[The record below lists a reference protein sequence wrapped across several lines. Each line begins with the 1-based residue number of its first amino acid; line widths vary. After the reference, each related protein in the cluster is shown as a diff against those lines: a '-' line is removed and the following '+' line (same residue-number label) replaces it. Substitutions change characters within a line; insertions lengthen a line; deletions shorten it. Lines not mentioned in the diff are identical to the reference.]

1 MALYQLTDRSG
12 NKIQVEG
19 PSGATKEQ
27 VVAIYNNTMAERER
41 EPERR
46 LRAGLENYYGTQREI
61 AGQIARSRKPTFG
74 DYLGEIPKGIIGGA
88 AGLVETGALGLAALL
103 PEDAE
108 NVVRDGIKK
117 AGKAVQDYVPPDFN
131 LEDSIPRKISE
142 AGGSFAGIVGAS
154 LINPVA
160 GATLAVS
167 AGAGEASERARA
179 AGATQEQRNLAAL
192 QGILPGA
199 LELIPAGRLVKG
211 IKQVYRGEA
220 NPVELIKNRIQRA
233 SREGGIEAAQEV
245 ASGVAQNMIEQGY
258 NPEQG
263 TFEGSG
269 ESAGIGFTVGALA
282 QSLLD
287 LATPRTR
294 GGASDVEPEETL
306 ALPAPD
312 TGIAGLLPA
321 PPKQLADQRKS
332 LGNAQARADIG
343 RIIDSTGDITLGEME
358 DIVARTGISLPDLE
372 TVVSEEMQKRGTK
385 LAQRAQEEIEDELT
399 TPEVERPPSRMDTAV
414 ADALAGRSAV
424 QEAARRREE
433 QAALERDDVA
443 AYEQPDLLTAELE
456 AARKISPEAAARDAA
471 RPAPPNVELDE
482 QGKVREIKEEEVLPI
497 QGPRRRDLV
506 DLISEESALAKEIEA
521 EETVKRQQEQTRAE
535 SVAETA
541 QGKLDA
547 DRIAQTEATRVKV
560 LQDTVANAGEVR
572 RPEALRK
579 LYENALTDAGL
590 TNAKA
595 TPQEMESLRRAS
607 NVIRAKDP
615 QAEAATAQEAVKDS
629 RQLAM
634 EARVAPKGI
643 KPETITKSPLTM
655 EDAGAPLAPLEGAA
669 DARPTDTATSGA
681 SVSPVGPSSA
691 VGATPTAAST
701 SDTTTLNQRGMGR
714 PVSGTGGATVS
725 EGAQSDTLKPTRK
738 RTTVKAKPKPVTQ
751 KAEADTGPGTR
762 KVKVT
767 PTFPEKQTLTKV
779 SKDLKRRG
787 PAGSSVRGTRKLKP
801 KQDTARAD
809 LRKRW
814 EDTAPKVVKQD
825 TAPTDTLVKDDV
837 LSNSDNKK
845 ILNFLE
851 GKVTTRDKIG
861 LAAKRYLSM
870 HPNPEEG
877 LFVALFDMANRTP
890 KFSGREKGMTDAQ
903 AELRKGTSDVQGARA
918 VYWAMN
924 NLSPQTQK
932 WMDETKVEIQ
942 RQLDAVT
949 GLDYAVRTESPLT
962 IRQRIENAARA
973 IKEREAVTV
982 KTGVSLQTDVAVDAM
997 PEGKYKPRKYK
1008 GKTSY
1013 EAFLMSQYTA
1023 EERKAIAKD
1032 DDLSLKAY
1040 ADYEYL
1046 AKLDFALEKDAVV
1059 GLDVTP
1065 HPTVMQAIKRGD
1077 LKAALAALAN
1087 TNGNAQVRELA
1098 AKFANV
1104 AGGTKLV
1111 TVKNLKAADG
1121 RPVAGLF
1128 DPKTNTISLDAD
1140 TGINTH
1146 TLMHEMSH
1154 AGMSAALADPKN
1166 GFAIQLKKLFGD
1178 LEGLLST
1185 AYGSKNPDEFLS
1197 EAMSNPEFRSEL
1209 ASINP
1214 KGEPVAALQRFFN
1227 IANNFL
1233 SRFVPF
1239 IKSRNLTALQEV
1251 DSLVDALLAPAP
1263 MYRYANQMAMMTTAD
1278 GVRKFTRDAVDAT
1291 QKAVNKESREQFKFS
1306 VRDFFTQGFSKK
1318 SKNLLLRLTGLQGL
1332 GDIAEAVGL
1341 GNMGYK
1347 LDELVAKQR
1356 GEIQTAN
1363 KLIERKIGEIL
1374 TKLNKGTTEQAQ
1386 ARKEALDR
1394 LIYDNDYGA
1403 TIYQVDPT
1411 KSQGTYINKDGSPRM
1426 DNDGNDLLEVWK
1438 KQRADWKALGPEGQA
1453 VFNEM
1458 RAVYKGQYEKLRA
1471 VVMKQIDELVQNPD
1485 DAKKLKRDIFAK
1497 LFDASTLDVYFPLM
1511 REGDYVLRYEVK
1523 NPKSSREAT
1532 VVQTFTTDA
1541 ERQDAA
1547 KMFRANKDYKNV
1559 EVVDEVSANTFRG
1572 TGVDPSFAYDAL
1584 SILDKN
1590 KVPQDVKDQIIKL
1603 FINSLPETSFAKS
1616 LQKRKGT
1623 PGYMQDSVYALKTK
1637 GYSLASQT
1645 AKLKYGALLRQYE
1658 ADLDAFEQVAL
1669 PKAKSFVGKRAERL
1683 TAAFGDV
1690 KAELKDRAQFARKGA
1705 DNKDIEAIARRL
1717 NQTAFIY
1724 TIGFNASSALVN
1736 LSQIP
1741 LFVAPFLGGKHGYV
1755 KTYAAIKSAYGNTLL
1770 GGKRGGG
1777 TNSILDFYD
1786 ISDKGTFTLKKGLKL
1801 PEGKEAELKRMEA
1814 LVQTASQRGLLGQG
1828 FLAEAMGLNETSRI
1842 KKGGKIGNALDNA
1855 SVLSAWLF
1863 NHAEQ
1868 LNRQVTLMASFNL
1881 ALDSVTDGKANKANE
1896 AQIEEAVN
1904 QAIYDTQQTNGGT
1917 FLETAPS
1924 IAREGIGR
1932 VAFMYKNY
1940 GLQMYYTM
1948 LKTAK
1953 TAMDSDKGKLD
1964 LFGEKGS
1971 PERKAAVK
1979 QLIGMHGSALFFAGV
1994 QGLPLYG
2001 AVKLIANVFFLD
2013 DEEEDFDTIVRQYM
2027 GEGWYKG
2034 AITEFAGLDVA
2045 SRMALTGLLIQENRF
2060 NNNPSLEE
2068 TIGFYAGGPALSVA
2082 NRLYRGGSDLI
2093 AGETQRGIESILPA
2107 GLSNAYRATFGR
2119 YAQQGGIYTRR
2130 NDPIYDDLTNGDLV
2144 ALTLGIRP
2152 TEYSFRTETSGALK
2166 NIDIAVNKKR
2176 SFLNK
2181 QYYVA
2186 MSMGDYEKMMDV
2198 YDDMIKF
2205 NERHPEAAIT
2215 PDSIEDSMKRHAET
2229 TENMHYGRSFS
2240 TTYGDAIRDIRDR
2253 FKQ

>member
-1 MALYQLTDRSG
+1 M
-12 NKIQVEG
+12 
-19 PSGATKEQ
+19 
-27 VVAIYNNTMAERER
+27 
-41 EPERR
+41 
-46 LRAGLENYYGTQREI
+46 
-61 AGQIARSRKPTFG
+61 
-74 DYLGEIPKGIIGGA
+74 
-88 AGLVETGALGLAALL
+88 
-103 PEDAE
+103 
-108 NVVRDGIKK
+108 
-117 AGKAVQDYVPPDFN
+117 
-131 LEDSIPRKISE
+131 
-142 AGGSFAGIVGAS
+142 
-154 LINPVA
+154 
-160 GATLAVS
+160 
-167 AGAGEASERARA
+167 
-179 AGATQEQRNLAAL
+179 
-192 QGILPGA
+192 
-199 LELIPAGRLVKG
+199 
-211 IKQVYRGEA
+211 
-220 NPVELIKNRIQRA
+220 
-233 SREGGIEAAQEV
+233 
-245 ASGVAQNMIEQGY
+245 
-258 NPEQG
+258 
-263 TFEGSG
+263 
-269 ESAGIGFTVGALA
+269 
-282 QSLLD
+282 
-287 LATPRTR
+287 
-294 GGASDVEPEETL
+294 
-306 ALPAPD
+306 
-312 TGIAGLLPA
+312 
-321 PPKQLADQRKS
+321 
-332 LGNAQARADIG
+332 
-343 RIIDSTGDITLGEME
+343 
-358 DIVARTGISLPDLE
+358 
-372 TVVSEEMQKRGTK
+372 
-385 LAQRAQEEIEDELT
+385 
-399 TPEVERPPSRMDTAV
+399 
-414 ADALAGRSAV
+414 
-424 QEAARRREE
+424 
-433 QAALERDDVA
+433 
-443 AYEQPDLLTAELE
+443 
-456 AARKISPEAAARDAA
+456 
-471 RPAPPNVELDE
+471 
-482 QGKVREIKEEEVLPI
+482 
-497 QGPRRRDLV
+497 
-506 DLISEESALAKEIEA
+506 
-521 EETVKRQQEQTRAE
+521 
-535 SVAETA
+535 
-541 QGKLDA
+541 
-547 DRIAQTEATRVKV
+547 
-560 LQDTVANAGEVR
+560 
-572 RPEALRK
+572 
-579 LYENALTDAGL
+579 
-590 TNAKA
+590 
-595 TPQEMESLRRAS
+595 
-607 NVIRAKDP
+607 
-615 QAEAATAQEAVKDS
+615 
-629 RQLAM
+629 
-634 EARVAPKGI
+634 
-643 KPETITKSPLTM
+643 
-655 EDAGAPLAPLEGAA
+655 
-669 DARPTDTATSGA
+669 
-681 SVSPVGPSSA
+681 
-691 VGATPTAAST
+691 
-701 SDTTTLNQRGMGR
+701 
-714 PVSGTGGATVS
+714 
-725 EGAQSDTLKPTRK
+725 
-738 RTTVKAKPKPVTQ
+738 
-751 KAEADTGPGTR
+751 
-762 KVKVT
+762 
-767 PTFPEKQTLTKV
+767 
-779 SKDLKRRG
+779 KRRG

-982 KTGVSLQTDVAVDAM
+982 KTDVSLQTNVAVDAM

-1013 EAFLMSQYTA
+1013 QAFLMSQYTA
-1023 EERKAIAKD
+1023 EERKAIDKD
-1032 DDLSLKAY
+1032 DDLALKAY

-1104 AGGTKLV
+1104 AGDTKLV

-1291 QKAVNKESREQFKFS
+1291 QKAINKESREQFKFS
-1306 VRDFFTQGFSKK
+1306 VRDFLTQGFSKK
-1318 SKNLLLRLTGLQGL
+1318 AKNLLLKLSGMQDL

-1341 GNMGYK
+1341 GRMGHNLDK
-1347 LDELVAKQR
+1347 LVGDQR

-1658 ADLDAFEQVAL
+1658 ADLDAFEQIAL
-1669 PKAKSFVGKRAERL
+1669 PKAKSLVGKGTERL

-1741 LFVAPFLGGKHGYV
+1741 LFVAPYLTGKYGFK
-1755 KTYAAIKSAYGNTLL
+1755 KTYTAIKSAYGNTIF

-1777 TNSILDFYD
+1777 TNAILDFYD

-1881 ALDSVTDGKANKANE
+1881 ALDSITNGKVDKANE
-1896 AQIEEAVN
+1896 TQIEEAVA
-1904 QAIYDTQQTNGGT
+1904 QAIRDTQQTNGGT

-1940 GLQMYYTM
+1940 GLQMYSTM
-1948 LKTAK
+1948 FKTAK
-1953 TAMDSDKGKLD
+1953 IALDSDKGR
-1964 LFGEKGS
+1964 LFGPKGS

-1979 QLIGMHGSALFFAGV
+1979 QLVGMHGTALFFAGI
-1994 QGLPLYG
+1994 QGIPLYG
-2001 AVKLIANVFFLD
+2001 AAKLIANVFLLD
-2013 DEEEDFDTIVRQYM
+2013 DEEEDFDTLVRQYF

-2045 SRMALTGLLIQENRF
+2045 SRMALTGLLIQENRY

-2144 ALTLGIRP
+2144 ALALGIRP

-2198 YDDMIKF
+2198 YDDMLKF

>member
-1 MALYQLTDRSG
+1 MALYQLTDRNG

-27 VVAIYNNTMAERER
+27 VVSIYNRTMAERRR

-46 LRAGLENYYGTQREI
+46 FRAGLEDYFGTQENI
-61 AGQIARSRKPTFG
+61 AEQIARSRKPTVSDYFG
-74 DYLGEIPKGIIGGA
+74 EVPKGLIGGA
-88 AGLVETGALGLAALL
+88 AGLVEQGALGLAALL

-108 NVVRDGIKK
+108 NVVRDGIKSV
-117 AGKAVQDYVPPDFN
+117 GGAVQDYVAPDFN
-131 LEDSIPRKISE
+131 LEDSIPRKLSE
-142 AGGSFAGIVGAS
+142 AGGSFAGLVGTS
-154 LINPVA
+154 LINPIA
-160 GATLAVS
+160 GGTLAVA
-167 AGAGEASERARA
+167 AGSGEASERARA

-199 LELIPAGRLVKG
+199 LELIPVGRLVKG
-211 IKQVYRGEA
+211 IKQVYRGQA
-220 NPVELIKNRIQRA
+220 KPVELIKNRIQRA

-245 ASGVAQNMIEQGY
+245 ASGIAQNMIEQGY

-269 ESAGIGFTVGALA
+269 EAAGYGGAVGFLA

-294 GGASDVEPEETL
+294 GGTTGGATVEE
-306 ALPAPD
+306 
-312 TGIAGLLPA
+312 
-321 PPKQLADQRKS
+321 
-332 LGNAQARADIG
+332 
-343 RIIDSTGDITLGEME
+343 
-358 DIVARTGISLPDLE
+358 
-372 TVVSEEMQKRGTK
+372 
-385 LAQRAQEEIEDELT
+385 
-399 TPEVERPPSRMDTAV
+399 
-414 ADALAGRSAV
+414 AV
-424 QEAARRREE
+424 QEELFPDVDLGQAPEAGLQTNFEGEQGELFPRSDLGQAPKRPVERDPRQTKFDFDERVEETKEPDLVDRMQQKLLTKPDDLGIRLDSGEGQATTRKQRIEQAELDRTRRAKEQGIAALRTEKEETQRVDRLRSEPITDQERVRRERE
-433 QAALERDDVA
+433 ARLQPETAREREILRAEERDDVDA
-443 AYEQPDLLTAELE
+443 FEQPDLFALELEQARRDPRGRALQNIPTPEPEVAPQPTTEQERELLQRDLFNAAQVGTQDASANIRRAREAERQKQEDIDVDTELGLREMQARVTEPERRRKDRERPEQQDPAQVELE
-456 AARKISPEAAARDAA
+456 ALVTP
-471 RPAPPNVELDE
+471 
-482 QGKVREIKEEEVLPI
+482 KE
-497 QGPRRRDLV
+497 RRRNVRPV
-506 DLISEESALAKEIEA
+506 D
-521 EETVKRQQEQTRAE
+521 
-535 SVAETA
+535 
-541 QGKLDA
+541 
-547 DRIAQTEATRVKV
+547 
-560 LQDTVANAGEVR
+560 
-572 RPEALRK
+572 
-579 LYENALTDAGL
+579 
-590 TNAKA
+590 
-595 TPQEMESLRRAS
+595 
-607 NVIRAKDP
+607 
-615 QAEAATAQEAVKDS
+615 
-629 RQLAM
+629 
-634 EARVAPKGI
+634 
-643 KPETITKSPLTM
+643 PETGG
-655 EDAGAPLAPLEGAA
+655 DG
-669 DARPTDTATSGA
+669 
-681 SVSPVGPSSA
+681 VSPVGQGSA
-691 VGATPTAAST
+691 VGAAPTAAST
-701 SDTTTLNQRGMGR
+701 ANITAPNDGGMGR
-714 PVSGTGGATVS
+714 PVSGVGGTTAP
-725 EGAQSDTLKPTRK
+725 EGSQSDTLNLDAAILEAVENPDPVTPPVQQQK
-738 RTTVKAKPKPVTQ
+738 RPKVQPKSKRVTQ
-751 KAEADTGPGTR
+751 KAKRTDTPGRR
-762 KVKVT
+762 KVL

-779 SKDLKRRG
+779 SKDLKRKG
-787 PAGSSVRGTRKLKP
+787 PAGSSVRGTRKVQAKE
-801 KQDTARAD
+801 DTTRAE

-814 EDTAPKVVKQD
+814 DETAPAVVKQD
-825 TAPTDTLVKDDV
+825 TQTTDTLVKGDV
-837 LSNSDNKK
+837 LSNSDSKK
-845 ILNFLE
+845 ILTFLE
-851 GKVTTRDKIG
+851 GKVTTRDKVG

-877 LFVALFDMANRTP
+877 LFVALFDMVNRTP

-932 WMDETKVEIQ
+932 WMDETKAEIQ
-942 RQLDAVT
+942 KQLDAVT
-949 GLDYAVRTESPLT
+949 GLDYAARTESPLT

-982 KTGVSLQTDVAVDAM
+982 KTDVSLQTNVAVDAM

-1023 EERKAIAKD
+1023 EERKAIGKD

-1104 AGGTKLV
+1104 AGDTKLV
-1111 TVKNLKAADG
+1111 TVKNLKAEDG

-1166 GFAIQLKKLFGD
+1166 GFGIQLKKLFKD
-1178 LEGLLST
+1178 LDGLLGT
-1185 AYGSKNPDEFLS
+1185 AYGSKDPDEFLS

-1214 KGEPVAALQRFFN
+1214 KGEPVSALQRFFN
-1227 IANNFL
+1227 MANNFL

-1239 IKSRNLTALQEV
+1239 IKSRNLTALQEA

-1291 QKAVNKESREQFKFS
+1291 QKAVNKESREQFKFN

-1318 SKNLLLRLTGLQGL
+1318 TKNLLLKLTGSQGL

-1341 GNMGYK
+1341 GRMGHD
-1347 LDELVAKQR
+1347 LDELISKQR

-1363 KLIERKIGEIL
+1363 KMIEDKIGKIL
-1374 TKLNKGTTEQAQ
+1374 AKLNKGTDEQAQ
-1386 ARKEALDR
+1386 KRRETLDR

-1411 KSQGTYINKDGSPRM
+1411 KPKGTYINKDGSPRI
-1426 DNDGNDLLEVWK
+1426 DNDGNDLLEVWN
-1438 KQRADWKALGPEGQA
+1438 KQRKDWKALGPEGQA
-1453 VFNEM
+1453 VYNEM
-1458 RAVYKGQYEKLRA
+1458 RAVYKDQYEKLKA
-1471 VVMKQIDELVQNPD
+1471 VILKQIDELVQNPD
-1485 DAKKLKRDIFAK
+1485 DAKKLKKDIFAR

-1511 REGDYVLRYEVK
+1511 RDGDYVLRYEVK

-1559 EVVDEVSANTFRG
+1559 EIVDEVSASTFRG
-1572 TGVDPSFAYDAL
+1572 TGVDPSFAYEAL

-1590 KVPQDVKDQIIKL
+1590 KVPQDVKDQVIKL

-1645 AKLKYGALLRQYE
+1645 VKLKYGALLRQYE

-1669 PKAKSFVGKRAERL
+1669 PKAKSRVGKGTERL

-1705 DNKDIEAIARRL
+1705 DNKNIEAVARRL

-1770 GGKRGGG
+1770 GGKRGGK

-1786 ISDKGTFTLKKGLKL
+1786 ISDKGTFTLKKGLEL
-1801 PEGKEAELKRMEA
+1801 PEGKEAELRNMTA

-1881 ALDSVTDGKANKANE
+1881 ALDSVTGGKANKASE
-1896 AQIEEAVN
+1896 AQIEEAVR

-1948 LKTAK
+1948 FKTAK
-1953 TAMDSDKGKLD
+1953 IALDSDKGR
-1964 LFGEKGS
+1964 LFGPEGS

-2001 AVKLIANVFFLD
+2001 AVKLMVNLFLLD
-2013 DEEEDFDTIVRQYM
+2013 EEEEDFDTIVRQYM

-2034 AITEFAGLDVA
+2034 AITQFAGIDVA
-2045 SRMALTGLLIQENRF
+2045 GRMALTGLLIQENRY

-2082 NRLYRGGSDLI
+2082 NRLYRGGSDLL
-2093 AGETQRGIESILPA
+2093 AGETQRGMESILPA
-2107 GLSNAYRATFGR
+2107 GVTNAYRAAFGR
-2119 YAQQGGIYTRR
+2119 YAQQGGAFTRR
-2130 NDPIYDDLTNGDLV
+2130 NDPIYDDVTNGEL
-2144 ALTLGIRP
+2144 LMWGLGFPP
-2152 TEYSFRTETSGALK
+2152 TEYTFRQEQNSITK
-2166 NIDIAVNKKR
+2166 RIDIAVNKKR
-2176 SFLNK
+2176 SALNK
-2181 QYYVA
+2181 KYYVA
-2186 MSMGDYEKMMDV
+2186 SRMGDYSEMMQV
-2198 YDDMIKF
+2198 YKDMLKF
-2205 NERHPEAAIT
+2205 NKRHPEAAIT
-2215 PDSIEDSMKRHAET
+2215 PDSINRSMKRHAET
-2229 TENMHYGRSFS
+2229 TENMHNGASFS
-2240 TTYGDAIRDIRDR
+2240 TTYGAAVQDIRNA

>member
-19 PSGATKEQ
+19 PEGATTEQ
-27 VVAIYNNTMAERER
+27 LVSIYNRTMAERRR

-46 LRAGLENYYGTQREI
+46 FRAGLENYYDTQTNI
-61 AGQIARSRKPTFG
+61 AEQIARSRKPTVG
-74 DYLGEIPKGIIGGA
+74 DYFGEVPKGFIGGA
-88 AGLVETGALGLAALL
+88 AGLVEQGALGLAALL

-108 NVVRDGIKK
+108 NVVRDGIKSV
-117 AGKAVQDYVPPDFN
+117 GGAVQDYVAPDFN
-131 LEDSIPRKISE
+131 LEDSIPRKLSE
-142 AGGSFAGIVGAS
+142 AGGSFAGLVGTS
-154 LINPVA
+154 LINPIA
-160 GATLAVS
+160 GGTLAVA
-167 AGAGEASERARA
+167 AGSGEASERARA

-199 LELIPAGRLVKG
+199 LELIPVGRLVKG
-211 IKQVYRGEA
+211 IKQVYRGQA
-220 NPVELIKNRIQRA
+220 KPVELIKNRIQRA

-245 ASGVAQNMIEQGY
+245 ASGIAQNMIEQGY

-269 ESAGIGFTVGALA
+269 EAAGYGGAVGFLA

-294 GGASDVEPEETL
+294 GSAADVEPEETL

-332 LGNAQARADIG
+332 LGNAQARADVG
-343 RIIDSTGDITLGEME
+343 RIIDSTGDVTLGEME

-372 TVVSEEMQKRGTK
+372 TVVSDEMQKRGTK

-443 AYEQPDLLTAELE
+443 AYEQPDLLAAELE
-456 AARKISPEAAARDAA
+456 QDRQRTQPAEITPEIITGEA
-471 RPAPPNVELDE
+471 
-482 QGKVREIKEEEVLPI
+482 PI
-497 QGPRRRDLV
+497 QGPRERDLV
-506 DLISEESALAKEIEA
+506 DIMNEETALAKEIEA
-521 EETVKRQQEQTRAE
+521 EDAVKRQQEQTRAE

-547 DRIAQTEATRVKV
+547 DRAAQTEGTRTKV

-572 RPEALRK
+572 RPEALRR
-579 LYENALTDAGL
+579 LYETALTEAGI
-590 TNAKA
+590 TNPKA

-615 QAEAATAQEAVKDS
+615 QAETADAQEGIKDPA
-629 RQLAM
+629 QVEL
-634 EARVAPKGI
+634 EALVAPKERRRNVRPVD
-643 KPETITKSPLTM
+643 PETGGDGVS
-655 EDAGAPLAPLEGAA
+655 
-669 DARPTDTATSGA
+669 
-681 SVSPVGPSSA
+681 SVGQGSA
-691 VGATPTAAST
+691 VGAAPTAAST
-701 SDTTTLNQRGMGR
+701 ANITAPNDGGMGR
-714 PVSGTGGATVS
+714 PVSGVGGTTAP
-725 EGAQSDTLKPTRK
+725 EGVQPDTLNLDAAILEAVENPDPVTPPVQQQK
-738 RTTVKAKPKPVTQ
+738 RPKVQPKSKRVTQ
-751 KAEADTGPGTR
+751 KAKRTDTPGRR
-762 KVKVT
+762 KVL

-779 SKDLKRRG
+779 SKDLKRKG
-787 PAGSSVRGTRKLKP
+787 PAGSSVRGTRKVQAKE
-801 KQDTARAD
+801 DTTRAE

-814 EDTAPKVVKQD
+814 DETAPAVVKQD
-825 TAPTDTLVKDDV
+825 TQTTDTLVKGDV
-837 LSNSDNKK
+837 LSNSDSKK
-845 ILNFLE
+845 ILTFLE
-851 GKVTTRDKIG
+851 GKVTTRDKVG

-877 LFVALFDMANRTP
+877 LFVALFDMVNRTP

-932 WMDETKVEIQ
+932 WMDETKAEIQ
-942 RQLDAVT
+942 KQLDAVT
-949 GLDYAVRTESPLT
+949 GLDYAARTESPLT

-982 KTGVSLQTDVAVDAM
+982 KTDVSLQTNVAVDAM

-1023 EERKAIAKD
+1023 EERKAIDKD

-1104 AGGTKLV
+1104 AGDTKLV
-1111 TVKNLKAADG
+1111 TVKNLKAEDG

-1166 GFAIQLKKLFGD
+1166 GFGIQLKKLFKD
-1178 LEGLLST
+1178 LDGLLGT
-1185 AYGSKNPDEFLS
+1185 AYGSKDPDEFLS

-1214 KGEPVAALQRFFN
+1214 KGEPVSALQRFFN
-1227 IANNFL
+1227 MANNFL

-1239 IKSRNLTALQEV
+1239 IKSRNLTALQEA

-1291 QKAVNKESREQFKFS
+1291 QKAVNKESREQFKFN

-1318 SKNLLLRLTGLQGL
+1318 TKNLLLKLTGSQGL

-1341 GNMGYK
+1341 GRMGHD
-1347 LDELVAKQR
+1347 LDELISKQR

-1363 KLIERKIGEIL
+1363 ELIKRKIKGIL
-1374 TKLNKGTTEQAQ
+1374 TKLNKGTDEQAQ
-1386 ARKEALDR
+1386 KRREALDR

-1411 KSQGTYINKDGSPRM
+1411 KPKGTYINKDGSPRI
-1426 DNDGNDLLEVWK
+1426 DNDGNDLLEVWN
-1438 KQRADWKALGPEGQA
+1438 KQRKDWKALGPEGQA
-1453 VFNEM
+1453 VYNEM
-1458 RAVYKGQYEKLRA
+1458 RAVYKDQYEKLKA
-1471 VVMKQIDELVQNPD
+1471 VILKQIDELVQNPD
-1485 DAKKLKRDIFAK
+1485 DAKKLKKDIFAR

-1511 REGDYVLRYEVK
+1511 RDGDYVLRYEVK

-1559 EVVDEVSANTFRG
+1559 EIVDEVSANTFRG

-1590 KVPQDVKDQIIKL
+1590 KVPQDVKDQVIKL

-1645 AKLKYGALLRQYE
+1645 VKLKYGALLRQYE

-1669 PKAKSFVGKRAERL
+1669 PKAKSLVGKGTERL

-1705 DNKDIEAIARRL
+1705 DNKNIEAVARRL

-1770 GGKRGGG
+1770 GGKRGGK

-1786 ISDKGTFTLKKGLKL
+1786 ISDKGTFTLKKGLEL
-1801 PEGKEAELKRMEA
+1801 PEGKEAELRNMTA

-1881 ALDSVTDGKANKANE
+1881 ALDSVTGGKANKASE
-1896 AQIEEAVN
+1896 AQIEEAVR

-1948 LKTAK
+1948 FKTAK
-1953 TAMDSDKGKLD
+1953 IALDSDKGR
-1964 LFGEKGS
+1964 LFGPEGS

-2001 AVKLIANVFFLD
+2001 AVKLMVNLFLLD
-2013 DEEEDFDTIVRQYM
+2013 EEEEDFDTIVRQYM

-2034 AITEFAGLDVA
+2034 AITQFAGIDVA
-2045 SRMALTGLLIQENRF
+2045 GRMALTGLLIQENRY

-2082 NRLYRGGSDLI
+2082 NRLYRGGSDLL
-2093 AGETQRGIESILPA
+2093 AGETQRGMESILPA
-2107 GLSNAYRATFGR
+2107 GVTNAYRAAFGR
-2119 YAQQGGIYTRR
+2119 YAQQGGAFTRR
-2130 NDPIYDDLTNGDLV
+2130 NDPIYDDVTNGEL
-2144 ALTLGIRP
+2144 LMWGLGFPP
-2152 TEYSFRTETSGALK
+2152 TEYTFRQEQNSITK
-2166 NIDIAVNKKR
+2166 RIDIAVNKKR
-2176 SFLNK
+2176 SALNK
-2181 QYYVA
+2181 KYYVA
-2186 MSMGDYEKMMDV
+2186 SRMGDYSEMMQV
-2198 YDDMIKF
+2198 YKDMLKF
-2205 NERHPEAAIT
+2205 NKRHPEAAIT
-2215 PDSIEDSMKRHAET
+2215 PDSINRSMKRHAET
-2229 TENMHYGRSFS
+2229 TENMHNGASFS
-2240 TTYGDAIRDIRDR
+2240 TTYGAAVQDIRNA

>member
-27 VVAIYNNTMAERER
+27 VVSIYNRTMAERRR

-46 LRAGLENYYGTQREI
+46 FRAGLENYYDTQTNI
-61 AGQIARSRKPTFG
+61 AEQTARSRKPTVG
-74 DYLGEIPKGIIGGA
+74 DYFGEVPKGLIGGA
-88 AGLVETGALGLAALL
+88 AGLVEQGALGLAALL

-108 NVVRDGIKK
+108 NVVRDGIKSV
-117 AGKAVQDYVPPDFN
+117 GGAVQDYVAPDFN
-131 LEDSIPRKISE
+131 LEDSIPRKLSE
-142 AGGSFAGIVGAS
+142 AGGSFAGLVGTS
-154 LINPVA
+154 LINPIA
-160 GATLAVS
+160 GGTLAVA
-167 AGAGEASERARA
+167 AGSGEASERARA

-199 LELIPAGRLVKG
+199 LELIPVGRLVKG
-211 IKQVYRGEA
+211 IKQVYRGQA
-220 NPVELIKNRIQRA
+220 KPVELIKNRIQRA

-245 ASGVAQNMIEQGY
+245 ASGIAQNMIEQGY

-269 ESAGIGFTVGALA
+269 EAAGYGGAVGFLA

-294 GGASDVEPEETL
+294 GSAADVEPEETL

-321 PPKQLADQRKS
+321 PPKQLADQRKP
-332 LGNAQARADIG
+332 LGNAQARADVG
-343 RIIDSTGDITLGEME
+343 RIIDSTGDVTLGEME

-414 ADALAGRSAV
+414 ADALAGRNAV

-443 AYEQPDLLTAELE
+443 AYEQPDLLAAELE
-456 AARKISPEAAARDAA
+456 AERKISPEAAAQDAA

-506 DLISEESALAKEIEA
+506 DLINEETELENQIRA

-535 SVAETA
+535 STAETA

-547 DRIAQTEATRVKV
+547 DRAAQTEATRTKV

-572 RPEALRK
+572 RPEALRR
-579 LYENALTDAGL
+579 LYETALTEAGI
-590 TNAKA
+590 TNPKA

-615 QAEAATAQEAVKDS
+615 VADAAAAKE
-629 RQLAM
+629 
-634 EARVAPKGI
+634 GI
-643 KPETITKSPLTM
+643 KDPAQVKLEAMVTPKERRRNVRPVDSETGGDGFSS
-655 EDAGAPLAPLEGAA
+655 AGQG
-669 DARPTDTATSGA
+669 
-681 SVSPVGPSSA
+681 SA
-691 VGATPTAAST
+691 VGAAST
-701 SDTTTLNQRGMGR
+701 TAGTANITTPNDSGMGR
-714 PVSGTGGATVS
+714 PVSGVGGTTAP
-725 EGAQSDTLKPTRK
+725 EGAQSDTLNLDAAILEAVTDPDPVTPPVEQKK
-738 RTTVKAKPKPVTQ
+738 RSEAEPKSKRVTQ
-751 KAEADTGPGTR
+751 KTKRTDTSGRR
-762 KVKVT
+762 KVL

-787 PAGSSVRGTRKLKP
+787 PAGSSVRGTRKVQAKE
-801 KQDTARAD
+801 DTTRAE

-814 EDTAPKVVKQD
+814 DETAPAVVKQD
-825 TAPTDTLVKDDV
+825 TQTTDTLVKGDV

-845 ILNFLE
+845 TLNFLE
-851 GKVTTRDKIG
+851 GKVTTRDKVG

-877 LFVALFDMANRTP
+877 LFVALFDMVNRTP

-932 WMDETKVEIQ
+932 WMDETKAEIQ
-942 RQLDAVT
+942 KQLDAVT
-949 GLDYAVRTESPLT
+949 GLDYAARTESPLT

-982 KTGVSLQTDVAVDAM
+982 KTGVTVQTSEAVEAM
-997 PEGKYKPRKYK
+997 PEGQYRPRRKT
-1008 GKTSY
+1008 GKTAY
-1013 EAFLMSQYTA
+1013 EAYLSDQYTA

-1032 DDLSLKAY
+1032 DDLALKTY
-1040 ADYEYL
+1040 ADFEFL
-1046 AKLDFALEKDAVV
+1046 QKQGFALEKDAVV
-1059 GLDVTP
+1059 GLDAAP

-1104 AGGTKLV
+1104 AGDTKLV
-1111 TVKNLKAADG
+1111 IVKNLKAEDG
-1121 RPVAGLF
+1121 RPAAGLF

-1166 GFAIQLKKLFGD
+1166 GFGIQLKKLFKD
-1178 LEGLLST
+1178 LDGLLGT
-1185 AYGSKNPDEFLS
+1185 AYGSKDPDEFLS

-1214 KGEPVAALQRFFN
+1214 KGEPVNALQRFFN
-1227 IANNFL
+1227 MSNNFL

-1239 IKSRNLTALQEV
+1239 IKSRNLTALQEA

-1291 QKAVNKESREQFKFS
+1291 QKAINKESREQFRFN

-1318 SKNLLLRLTGLQGL
+1318 TKNLLLKLTGSQGL

-1341 GNMGYK
+1341 GRMGHD
-1347 LDELVAKQR
+1347 LDELISNQR

-1363 KLIERKIGEIL
+1363 ELIKRKIKEIL
-1374 TKLNKGTTEQAQ
+1374 TKLNKGTDEQAQ
-1386 ARKEALDR
+1386 KRREALDR

-1411 KSQGTYINKDGSPRM
+1411 KPKGTYINKDGSPRI
-1426 DNDGNDLLEVWK
+1426 DNDGNDLLEVWN
-1438 KQRADWKALGPEGQA
+1438 KQRKDWKALGPEGRA
-1453 VFNEM
+1453 VYNEM
-1458 RAVYKGQYEKLRA
+1458 RAVYKNQYEKLKA
-1471 VVMKQIDELVQNPD
+1471 VILKQIDELVQNPD
-1485 DAKKLKRDIFAK
+1485 DAKKLKKDIFAR

-1511 REGDYVLRYEVK
+1511 RDGDYVLRYEVK

-1559 EVVDEVSANTFRG
+1559 EIVDEVSANTFRG
-1572 TGVDPSFAYDAL
+1572 TGVDPSFAYEAL

-1590 KVPQDVKDQIIKL
+1590 KVPQDVKDQVIKL

-1645 AKLKYGALLRQYE
+1645 VKLKYGALLRQYE

-1669 PKAKSFVGKRAERL
+1669 PKAKSLVGKGTERL

-1705 DNKDIEAIARRL
+1705 DNKSIEAVARRL

-1770 GGKRGGG
+1770 GGKRGGK

-1786 ISDKGTFTLKKGLKL
+1786 ISDKGTFTLKKGLEL
-1801 PEGKEAELKRMEA
+1801 PEGKETELRNMTA

-1881 ALDSVTDGKANKANE
+1881 ALDSVTGGKADKASE
-1896 AQIEEAVN
+1896 AQIEEAVR

-1948 LKTAK
+1948 FKTAK
-1953 TAMDSDKGKLD
+1953 IALDSDKGR
-1964 LFGEKGS
+1964 LFGPEGS

-2001 AVKLIANVFFLD
+2001 AVKLMANLFLLD
-2013 DEEEDFDTIVRQYM
+2013 EEEEDFDTIVRQYM

-2034 AITEFAGLDVA
+2034 AITQFAGIDVA
-2045 SRMALTGLLIQENRF
+2045 GRMALTGLLIQENRY

-2082 NRLYRGGSDLI
+2082 NRLYRGGSDLL
-2093 AGETQRGIESILPA
+2093 AGETQRGMESILPA
-2107 GLSNAYRATFGR
+2107 GVTNAYRAAFGR
-2119 YAQQGGIYTRR
+2119 YAQQGGAFTRR
-2130 NDPIYDDLTNGDLV
+2130 NDPIYDDVTNGEL
-2144 ALTLGIRP
+2144 LMWGLGFPP
-2152 TEYSFRTETSGALK
+2152 TEYTFRQEQNSITK
-2166 NIDIAVNKKR
+2166 RIDIAVNKKR
-2176 SFLNK
+2176 SALNK
-2181 QYYVA
+2181 KYYVA
-2186 MSMGDYEKMMDV
+2186 SRMGDYSEMMQV
-2198 YDDMIKF
+2198 YKDMLKF
-2205 NERHPEAAIT
+2205 NKRHPEAAIT
-2215 PDSIEDSMKRHAET
+2215 PDSIDRSMKRHAET
-2229 TENMHYGRSFS
+2229 TENMHNGASFS
-2240 TTYGDAIRDIRDR
+2240 TTYGAAVQDIRNAFR
-2253 FKQ
+2253 Q

>member
-1 MALYQLTDRSG
+1 MALYELTDQSG
-12 NKIQVEG
+12 NKVRVEG

-27 VVAIYNNTMAERER
+27 IVELYNRTMAERER

-46 LRAGLENYYGTQREI
+46 MVSGLQRYYDTQRDI
-61 AGQIARSRKPTFG
+61 AGQIARSRRPTFG
-74 DYLGEIPKGIIGGA
+74 DYLGEVPKGLIGGA

-117 AGKAVQDYVPPDFN
+117 AGQAVQDYVPPDFN
-131 LEDSIPRKISE
+131 LEDSVPRKVSE

-154 LINPVA
+154 LINPAA

-179 AGATQEQRNLAAL
+179 AGATQEERNLAAL

-220 NPVELIKNRIQRA
+220 NPVELVKNRILRA
-233 SREGGIEAAQEV
+233 SREGGIEAAQET
-245 ASGVAQNMIEQGY
+245 ASSIAQNMIEQGY
-258 NPEQG
+258 NPLQG

-282 QSLLD
+282 QALLD
-287 LATPRTR
+287 LATPRSR
-294 GGASDVEPEETL
+294 GGASDVETAAQGELFPDEDLGQAPER
-306 ALPAPD
+306 AP
-312 TGIAGLLPA
+312 
-321 PPKQLADQRKS
+321 
-332 LGNAQARADIG
+332 
-343 RIIDSTGDITLGEME
+343 IDF
-358 DIVARTGISLPDLE
+358 
-372 TVVSEEMQKRGTK
+372 
-385 LAQRAQEEIEDELT
+385 
-399 TPEVERPPSRMDTAV
+399 
-414 ADALAGRSAV
+414 
-424 QEAARRREE
+424 
-433 QAALERDDVA
+433 AALEVGTQRELFPDADLGQAPERTDERQLNLFTPESQQDAVFRQRARKADEERARLMQRPISEFETEGDPFFERTKAERDEALSGLA
-443 AYEQPDLLTAELE
+443 ALQKARAQQPEQRTMMPQLEATREEMFDEQAREREIARASERNDLEAFERAVTEPDLFPRDLE
-456 AARKISPEAAARDAA
+456 KARRDP
-471 RPAPPNVELDE
+471 RGRSLQNIPAPEQRPITEQQPAPTEPNLLDLIAQDE
-482 QGKVREIKEEEVLPI
+482 QRETTET
-497 QGPRRRDLV
+497 RD
-506 DLISEESALAKEIEA
+506 
-521 EETVKRQQEQTRAE
+521 RQLRAE
-535 SVAETA
+535 SAAETA

-547 DRIAQTEATRVKV
+547 DRAAQTEATRTKI

-579 LYENALTDAGL
+579 LYENALTEAGL
-590 TNAKA
+590 TNTTA

-615 QAEAATAQEAVKDS
+615 AAEAAVIQEQRKDPK
-629 RQLAM
+629 QIELEAM
-634 EARVAPKGI
+634 VAPKSV
-643 KPETITKSPLTM
+643 KPLGTP
-655 EDAGAPLAPLEGAA
+655 EGAA
-669 DARPTDTATSGA
+669 DARPIDTATSGA
-681 SVSPVGPSSA
+681 SVPLVEPSSA
-691 VGATPTAAST
+691 IRSAEAFASAT
-701 SDTTTLNQRGMGR
+701 DTTTPDDGR
-714 PVSGTGGATVS
+714 VGRSVLRTGTATVP
-725 EGAQSDTLKPTRK
+725 EGTQPAALKDRSNVKIDKQAARKPTKVQAEPK
-738 RTTVKAKPKPVTQ
+738 RVTQ
-751 KAEADTGPGTR
+751 KEEADTEPGVR

-767 PTFPEKQTLTKV
+767 PKFPEKQTLTKV

-787 PAGSSVRGTRKLKP
+787 AAGTSVRGTRKVQAKE
-801 KQDTARAD
+801 DTTRAE

-814 EDTAPKVVKQD
+814 DETAPAVVKQD
-825 TAPTDTLVKDDV
+825 TKTTDTLVRGDV

-845 ILNFLE
+845 ILDFLE

-877 LFVALFDMANRTP
+877 LFVALFDMVNRTP

-942 RQLDAVT
+942 KQLDAVT
-949 GLDYAVRTESPLT
+949 GLDYSTRTESPLT
-962 IRQRIENAARA
+962 TRQRIENAARA

-982 KTGVSLQTDVAVDAM
+982 KAGVTVQTSEAVAGM
-997 PEGKYKPRKYK
+997 PEGQYRPRRKK
-1008 GKTSY
+1008 GKTAY
-1013 EAFLMSQYTA
+1013 EAYLLDQYTP

-1032 DDLSLKAY
+1032 DDLALKAY
-1040 ADYEYL
+1040 ADFEFL
-1046 AKLDFALEKDAVV
+1046 QKQGFALETDAVV
-1059 GLDVTP
+1059 GLDAAP
-1065 HPTVMQAIKRGD
+1065 HPTVTQAIQQGD
-1077 LKAALAALAN
+1077 LKAALGALAN
-1087 TNGNAQVRELA
+1087 TSGNAQVRELA

-1104 AGGTKLV
+1104 AGDTKLV
-1111 TVKNLKAADG
+1111 VVKNLKAEDG

-1166 GFAIQLKKLFGD
+1166 GFSIQLKNLFKD
-1178 LEGLLST
+1178 LDGLLGT
-1185 AYGSKNPDEFLS
+1185 AYGSKDPDEFLS

-1239 IKSRNLTALQEV
+1239 IKARNITALQEV
-1251 DSLVDALLAPAP
+1251 DALVDALLAPAP

-1278 GVRKFTRDAVDAT
+1278 GVKKFTRDAVDAT
-1291 QKAVNKESREQFKFS
+1291 QKAINKESREQFQYS

-1318 SKNLLLRLTGLQGL
+1318 AKNLLLRLTGLQGM
-1332 GDIAEAVGL
+1332 GDIAKAVGL
-1341 GNMGYK
+1341 GNMGYR
-1347 LDELVAKQR
+1347 LDELVSQQR

-1363 KLIERKIGEIL
+1363 KLIERKIEQIL
-1374 TKLNKGTTEQAQ
+1374 TKLNKGTDEQAQ
-1386 ARKEALDR
+1386 KRKEALDR

-1411 KSQGTYINKDGSPRM
+1411 KPQGAYINKDGSPRM

-1438 KQRADWKALGPEGQA
+1438 KQRADWQALGPEGRA

-1458 RAVYKGQYEKLRA
+1458 RAVYKDQYEKLKA
-1471 VVMKQIDELVQNPD
+1471 VILKQIDELVQNPD

-1559 EVVDEVSANTFRG
+1559 EIVDEVSARTFRG
-1572 TGVDPSFAYDAL
+1572 TGVDPSFAYDTL

-1590 KVPQDVKDQIIKL
+1590 KVPRDVKDQIIKL

-1645 AKLKYGALLRQYE
+1645 AKLKFGALLRQYE
-1658 ADLDAFEQVAL
+1658 ADLDAFQQLEV
-1669 PKAKSFVGKRAERL
+1669 PKAKSLAGKSAERL

-1741 LFVAPFLGGKHGYV
+1741 LFVAPFLGGKYGYV

-1777 TNSILDFYD
+1777 TNAILDFYD
-1786 ISDKGTFTLKKGLKL
+1786 ISDKGIFTLKKGLKL

-1842 KKGGKIGNALDNA
+1842 KKGSKFGNALDNA

-1881 ALDSVTDGKANKANE
+1881 ALDSITNGKVDKASE
-1896 AQIEEAVN
+1896 AQIEEAVQ

-1924 IAREGIGR
+1924 IARQGIGR

-1953 TAMDSDKGKLD
+1953 IALDSDRGKLD

-1979 QLIGMHGSALFFAGV
+1979 QLIGMHGTALFFAGV
-1994 QGLPLYG
+1994 QGIPLYG
-2001 AVKLIANVFFLD
+2001 AVKLFANLFLLD
-2013 DEEEDFDTIVRQYM
+2013 DEEEDFDTLVRQYF

-2034 AITEFAGLDVA
+2034 AVTEMAGIDVA
-2045 SRMALTGLLIQENRF
+2045 SRMALTGLLIQENRY

-2068 TIGFYAGGPALSVA
+2068 TLGFYAGGPALSVA
-2082 NRLYRGGSDLI
+2082 NRLIRGGNDLLS
-2093 AGETQRGIESILPA
+2093 GETQRGIEGILPA
-2107 GLSNAYRATFGR
+2107 GIANAYRSSFGR
-2119 YAQQGGIYTRR
+2119 YAQQGGAFTRR
-2130 NDPIYDDLTNGDLV
+2130 NDPIYDDVTNGEL
-2144 ALTLGIRP
+2144 LMWGLGFP
-2152 TEYSFRTETSGALK
+2152 PSEYTFRQEQNSITK
-2166 NIDIAVNKKR
+2166 RIDINVNKRR
-2176 SFLNK
+2176 SLLNK
-2181 QYYVA
+2181 KYYVA
-2186 MSMGDYEKMMDV
+2186 MRMGDYDEMMNV
-2198 YDDMIKF
+2198 YDDMIEF
-2205 NERHPEAAIT
+2205 NKRHPEAAIT
-2215 PDSIEDSMKRHAET
+2215 PESIERSMKRHAET
-2229 TENMHYGRSFS
+2229 TENMHYGASFS
-2240 TTYGDAIRDIRDR
+2240 TTYGAAIQEIRDA